1 MTRFGIAPGVGGSAL
16 VMVAISDFM
25 AWASCSKASRES
37 SSESE
42 GFGRGG
48 FTELVGGGLGG
59 GLEGFRNLGGSG
71 GWGLKTWHAVG
82 ERS

>member
-59 GLEGFRNLGGSG
+59 EGWRGSG
-71 GWGLKTWHAVG
+71 TWEVQEAG
-82 ERS
+82 G